1 MARRVDQVEVVNL
14 AVFGFVLQRS
24 GLRFDSY
31 PTLFLDV
38 HRVEHL
44 RLHLTFFKTATALNQ
59 SVCQRGFA
67 MIDVGNDRKV
77 SDVVHQREHLS
88 G

>member
-1 MARRVDQVEVVNL
+1 VPRCVDEVEVVDL
-14 AVFGFVLQRS
+14 TVARFVLQGS
-24 GLRFDSY
+24 GLGLDGY

-44 RLHLTFFKTATALNQ
+44 RLHLAFFESSTALNETIG
-59 SVCQRGFA
+59 QRGFA
-67 MIDVGNDRKV
+67 MIDVGDDRKV
-77 SDVVHQREHLS
+77 SDVVHQSERLS